1 EHASRFEPYKSQ
13 KRYQAFISN
22 IPFDVKWQS
31 LKDLVKEKVGEVT
44 YVELLMDD
52 EGKSRVMAFKLEESV
67 KKAVQLLNEHVLSGR
82 PLKVKEDPHGE
93 PMGMSGPI
101 SMGGTG
107 PLWTG
112 HAPSTANMN
121 IPASILN
128 NPNIPVD
135 VIHAL
140 QSGRLGSTVFVANL
154 DYTVGWKKLKEVF
167 GIAGSVLRADI
178 LEDKDGNSRG
188 IATVTYEQAI
198 EAVQAILEG
207 PVLNLGAP
215 QQRQAAGRRYYITY
229 DHFVIVNVS
238 LLGGLGGIGLGLG
251 PGGQPLDTGHLRSSG
266 GKWRAMECGISR
278 SVGLEGG
285 MRHLLNIK
293 KMGKFTFL
301 NISEQKFLCIFLIIS
316 YINFASLLSIKC
328 FYKKKLTPFA
338 TERFW
343 LVPFK
348 ALFFFSH
355 PGSGVSSLGSTL
367 ERLSSSIASLPM
379 AKGVSDLDRLGL
391 ILDRMVPNSDRINF
405 GMGTSIGM
413 GISKFDRLVGSGLD
427 AVNSGLGYS
436 TDRMDSTIDSSSSSR
451 DRMGSSLDHVGS
463 GMDRVGFGIERLGS
477 SSLDRMGPGLD
488 RVGPGMDRLP
498 PVDCLSASSFGRVG
512 LDCIGSSSLDR
523 LGTGLGMGSN
533 MGLGMS
539 TRFDWPLDIEHNKF
553 GRNVF
558 GGAASACSGA
568 VPRKGCQIFVRNV
581 SVLAYVLNLEWHTPF
596 SHCWCHVVY
605 ADVKMENG
613 KSKGCG
619 VVKFETPEAAER
631 ACRMMNGIKL
641 GGREVDVRIDRNA

>member
-1 EHASRFEPYKSQ
+1 MH
-13 KRYQAFISN
+13 
-22 IPFDVKWQS
+22 
-31 LKDLVKEKVGEVT
+31 
-44 YVELLMDD
+44 
-52 EGKSRVMAFKLEESV
+52 
-67 KKAVQLLNEHVLSGR
+67 
-82 PLKVKEDPHGE
+82 DPHGE
-93 PMGMSGPI
+93 CLQRSTQGIIALGSKVGPRPMGMSGPI

-198 EAVQAILEG
+198 EAVQAISMFNGQPLFDRPMMVKMDDKSMPKG
-207 PVLNLGAP
+207 DQFSDRPP
-215 QQRQAAGRRYYITY
+215 QLPR
-229 DHFVIVNVS
+229 
-238 LLGGLGGIGLGLG
+238 GLGGIGLGLG

-266 GKWRAMECGISR
+266 GLDGPPVGGNGNLGSR
-278 SVGLEGG
+278 SLSRFGSGMGFGRLSADLDCDLPASFDRNERSSLSKGYSDSLDRGL
-285 MRHLLNIK
+285 
-293 KMGKFTFL
+293 
-301 NISEQKFLCIFLIIS
+301 
-316 YINFASLLSIKC
+316 
-328 FYKKKLTPFA
+328 
-338 TERFW
+338 
-343 LVPFK
+343 
-348 ALFFFSH
+348 
-355 PGSGVSSLGSTL
+355 GSGVSSLGSTL

-568 VPRKGCQIFVRNV
+568 VPRKGCQIFVRN
-581 SVLAYVLNLEWHTPF
+581 LPF
-596 SHCWCHVVY
+596 DCNWKMLKDKFNECGHVVY